1 MKFYHTSS
9 CKTNQNEQLL
19 LDLFGHKDRLPHRP
33 YCTDDLSVGL
43 RIRSIQQALTKPYIQ
58 INPPHSRVWA
68 IFDVDRPSGG
78 LAWEDA
84 NLPSPNFSTVN
95 RENGHAHLVWG
106 LSAPVLM
113 EGHGVHE
120 KPVRYLAGIEGL
132 MREKLQADPGYA
144 GLITKNPVHPLWKT
158 YKGPPGF
165 YDLGYLAEWLPDL
178 EKFVPKRG
186 KVLEYGLGRNC
197 TLFDFL
203 RTYAY
208 RAIRGF
214 WDKGSERWLE
224 TLNYRALELNAEF
237 RIPLHASELKHI
249 VRSVHKYTW
258 SKFTPERYSAW
269 QAKQGAK
276 GGSKA
281 RNQAEAGKA
290 SGEARLRASADNRA
304 TARLMR
310 ARGMT
315 QQAIANEL
323 GVSQQT
329 VSNWLF

>member
-1 MKFYHTSS
+1 MPAKYRTGFSWTPCPSISTGADKPHTR
-9 CKTNQNEQLL
+9 CAC
-19 LDLFGHKDRLPHRP
+19 P
-33 YCTDDLSVGL
+33 
-43 RIRSIQQALTKPYIQ
+43 
-58 INPPHSRVWA
+58 
-68 IFDVDRPSGG
+68 
-78 LAWEDA
+78 
-84 NLPSPNFSTVN
+84 
-95 RENGHAHLVWG
+95 
-106 LSAPVLM
+106 
-113 EGHGVHE
+113 
-120 KPVRYLAGIEGL
+120 
-132 MREKLQADPGYA
+132 
-144 GLITKNPVHPLWKT
+144 
-158 YKGPPGF
+158 
-165 YDLGYLAEWLPDL
+165 
-178 EKFVPKRG
+178 
-186 KVLEYGLGRNC
+186 
-197 TLFDFL
+197 
-203 RTYAY
+203 
-208 RAIRGF
+208 F

-224 TLNYRALELNAEF
+224 ALNYRALERNAEF

-281 RNQAEAGKA
+281 TNQVEAGKA

-323 GVSQQT
+323 GVSQRT